1 MKKIISLV
9 VLISSIVIAQT
20 ESTIQLSEIS
30 KKLIKENLSQE
41 FNSNSFQ
48 EIPKKKSPGLAI
60 IYSLILPGMGELY
73 ADSYSSG
80 KYFTIADGILWGT
93 FAGLNIYGNNQKDN
107 YIAFAKVNAGINLEG
122 KESDFI
128 ANIGIYISSEEYNR
142 VQELNRNFERTYN
155 SPNQFWQWQSND
167 QRKEFRNMWSS
178 SESAFNNVRFVAGAL
193 VLNRI
198 ISAINAV
205 RLVSAYNKNL
215 QQEIGW
221 NLYFNVENKIT
232 LPQTLTLNFSTKF

>member
-9 VLISSIVIAQT
+9 GLVSSIMIAQT

-30 KKLIKENLSQE
+30 KKIINENFSKEN
-41 FNSNSFQ
+41 NSNLPQ
-48 EIPKKKSPGLAI
+48 EISKKKSPGLAI

-73 ADSYSSG
+73 AESYSSG

-93 FAGLNIYGNNQKDN
+93 FAGLNVYGNNQKDN
-107 YIAFAKVNAGINLEG
+107 YIAFAKINAGINLEG

-128 ANIGIYISSEEYNR
+128 ANVGIYNSSEEYNR

-155 SPNQFWQWQSND
+155 SPNQFWKWQSND
-167 QRKEFRNMWSS
+167 FRKEFRNMWSS

-193 VLNRI
+193 VLNRL

-215 QQEIGW
+215 QNEISW

-232 LPQTLTLNFSTKF
+232 LPQTLTLNFYTKF